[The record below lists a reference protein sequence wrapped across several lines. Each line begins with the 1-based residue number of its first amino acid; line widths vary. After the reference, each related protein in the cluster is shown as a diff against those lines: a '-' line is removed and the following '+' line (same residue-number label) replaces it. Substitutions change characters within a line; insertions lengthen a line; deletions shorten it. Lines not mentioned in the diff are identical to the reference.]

1 MAKRV
6 PFAFAGDILRWAAWL
21 YHVESRTQNEIAE
34 ELKVSRQTVANYL
47 SEAMNQGLIQVQLRS
62 DIIEE
67 QTLGA
72 ELRRGYNLTGVHIIP
87 TPKSGP
93 QLLDRLGLAG
103 GQVVHNMSHDGDIIG
118 VAFGRTVQRLAALM
132 PASKQ
137 PATKVLQ
144 VAGCSLGGSNTSPE
158 VCASLIASK
167 LSAHCANLFAPAYCS
182 TEALT
187 ASLSAEPT
195 LVRQFGLFGQANL
208 LVFGIG
214 QMNADTRLYLNEEYF
229 LNNAMRDEYLKLGA
243 VGLIYG
249 RFIDKEGQEIDGP
262 LRNRTMA
269 IELVTARAAPTRL
282 AICGGREKTEAV
294 AATLR
299 AGFATHLVTDEKT
312 AKRLL
317 KQTS

>member
-6 PFAFAGDILRWAAWL
+6 PFAFAGNILRWAAWL
-21 YHVESRTQNEIAE
+21 YHVEKRTQNEIAN
-34 ELKVSRQTVANYL
+34 ELEVSRQTVANYL

-67 QTLGA
+67 QYLA
-72 ELRRGYNLTGVHIIP
+72 ADLRHCYDLAAVHIVP

-93 QLLDRLGLAG
+93 QLLDRIGLAA
-103 GQVVHNMSHDGDIIG
+103 GQVVQDMSRDGDIIG

-132 PASKQ
+132 PVSKQ
-137 PATKVLQ
+137 PNTKVLQ
-144 VAGCSLGGSNTSPE
+144 VAGCSLGGSRNSPE

-182 TEALT
+182 TKALT
-187 ASLSAEPT
+187 TSLLAEPT
-195 LVRQFGLFGQANL
+195 LMRQFTLFGQANL

-214 QMNADTRLYLNEEYF
+214 QMNTDTRLYLNEEYF
-229 LNNAMRDEYLKLGA
+229 LNDAMRDEYLALGA

-249 RFIDKEGQEIDGP
+249 RFINREGQEINGP
-262 LRNRTMA
+262 LRNRTIA
-269 IELVTARAAPTRL
+269 IDLATAREAPVRL

-294 AATLR
+294 ATTLR

-317 KQTS
+317 KKIS